1 MEAGRAGEGLVDL
14 ACHPGQLP
22 GHSLADLLV
31 QHSQEAH
38 CGRESR
44 CIRRIRTR
52 TCDLLGMGAHTS
64 ADGTTWLA
72 PGPERSTWAS
82 MVGWHS
88 MERVHLEW
96 RHLGSIVGAVPPT
109 DTRRSCGA
117 LQILGMPNAN
127 RNVPVPT
134 WPWKAPE
141 VSPPP
146 GGRGHSGPR
155 SVSAPT
161 GWVVSPVRRP
171 SRSNFSRR
179 LGWER
184 SDDLIGRRILCAQRP
199 GQLYNLQPGA
209 SRARRVVVRVGG
221 GSAR

>member
-1 MEAGRAGEGLVDL
+1 MDL

-38 CGRESR
+38 CGRESC

-96 RHLGSIVGAVPPT
+96 RHPGSIVGAVPPT

-117 LQILGMPNAN
+117 LQILGMPDAN

-146 GGRGHSGPR
+146 GMKRGRY
-155 SVSAPT
+155 SAHFELDARDQSRFP
-161 GWVVSPVRRP
+161 GCAKVRRHLGVRRTRISSEGHLSIHRP
-171 SRSNFSRR
+171 SCRWRR
-179 LGWER
+179 R
-184 SDDLIGRRILCAQRP
+184 
-199 GQLYNLQPGA
+199 
-209 SRARRVVVRVGG
+209 
-221 GSAR
+221 